1 MSSPTKEDLPKV
13 PDAMKNELTKFDP
26 SKMKHAQTQEKNP
39 LPSKEEIEQEK
50 GQKKLLQGIEGFDTA
65 KLKHTQTQE
74 KNILPSKE
82 VIDQEK
88 GCA

>member
-13 PDAMKNELTKFDP
+13 PDAMKSELSKFDP
-26 SKMKHAQTQEKNP
+26 SKMKHAQTNEKIS

-50 GQKKLLQGIEGFDTA
+50 GQKKLLQGIEDFDPT

-74 KNILPSKE
+74 KNPLPTKE